1 MRLLDITGNG
11 YHHDGYKTVMP
22 DMDDADMIDCIMSI
36 IIDCPDSMLD
46 LYADKIM
53 AIQWAYGCDAIL
65 CPDNRLYPA
74 LDTVAKDYN
83 ITVIK
88 D

>member
-1 MRLLDITGNG
+1 MRLLDLTGNG
-11 YHHDGYKTVMP
+11 YHHDGYQTVMP
-22 DMDDADMIDCIMSI
+22 DILDVDMIECIMSMTD
-36 IIDCPDSMLD
+36 DCSDSLLG

-53 AIQWAYGCDAIL
+53 SIQWAYGCDAIL
-65 CPDNRLYPA
+65 CPDNRLYPV

>member
-11 YHHDGYKTVMP
+11 YHHDGFKTIMP
-22 DMDDADMIDCIMSI
+22 DSIDADMIDCIMSCI
-36 IIDCPDSMLD
+36 QDCPDSMLE

-53 AIQWAYGCDAIL
+53 AIQWAYDCNAIL
-65 CPDNRLYPA
+65 CPDNRLYPT
-74 LDTVAKDYN
+74 LDTIAKDYN
-83 ITVIK
+83 KIVIK

>member
-22 DMDDADMIDCIMSI
+22 YCDDADMIECIMWCI
-36 IIDCPDSMLD
+36 TDCPESL
-46 LYADKIM
+46 LEPYADKI
-53 AIQWAYGCDAIL
+53 ISINWAYGCDAIL

-83 ITVIK
+83 ITIIK